1 VTLITTPESK
11 IEILLGAEECASGS
25 QPWNGTSPPLV
36 NAPQINRQTAIT
48 ISGLLGEFFVAL
60 PIAAKDVLPEISTKI
75 EIDNSINT
83 VAVIES
89 TIYLNE
95 LSRAN
100 LSLYV
105 DINTKE
111 ATATISM
118 NTYNEKISDTI
129 TMPFIPANVSKIKFR
144 KLNLLVSSE

>member
-1 VTLITTPESK
+1 M
-11 IEILLGAEECASGS
+11 
-25 QPWNGTSPPLV
+25 
-36 NAPQINRQTAIT
+36 
-48 ISGLLGEFFVAL
+48 
-60 PIAAKDVLPEISTKI
+60 LPEISTKI
-75 EIDNSINT
+75 AIDNSINT

-105 DINTKE
+105 DISTKE

-129 TMPFIPANVSKIKFR
+129 TMPFIPANASKIRFR